1 MKRKLE
7 IQLEEIYLIEFEIEV
22 CFYNL
27 IFLFLKYIDFNFL
40 ILFDNF
46 YFFKIYVIRV
56 YLKNDGVSEVFI
68 YRDVCK
74 FLFKFVF
81 LCILRSNMKRK

>member
-7 IQLEEIYLIEFEIEV
+7 IQLEVIYLIEFEIEV

-46 YFFKIYVIRV
+46 FFFKIYVIRV
-56 YLKNDGVSEVFI
+56 YLKNDGVSE
-68 YRDVCK
+68 
-74 FLFKFVF
+74 
-81 LCILRSNMKRK
+81 